1 MADPQGGRLAPR
13 RRGLTLEP
21 AMDLSVKTHVVSIAE
36 PAVTARGVSR
46 RYGAK
51 TAVAGVD
58 LDLRSGRI
66 TCLLG
71 PSGCGK
77 STLLR
82 LIAGL
87 EPLDEGEVRAG
98 GRRLSGPGVHV
109 PPEQRGVGLVFQ
121 DYALFPHLSVLSN
134 VAFGLKHLPRK
145 ERAARALALL
155 EKVHLASRAD
165 AWPHMLSGG
174 EQQRV
179 ALARALAREPA
190 AVLLDEPFSGLDS
203 HLKAEVRETLL
214 TALRAANA
222 AVLIVTHDAE
232 EALLMADDLA
242 LMSQGRILQSGEP
255 QDCYLNP
262 VSMTAARLLGEVNAM
277 PARISAG
284 VAETAFGELPAAHL
298 ADGAGM
304 VMARPEALLATTAGV
319 PAQVTRVAPGG
330 AFNEITIVAGGQTA
344 RLRVRGAPPAV
355 DETLRVT
362 IDPKGA
368 RVFSAR

>member
-1 MADPQGGRLAPR
+1 MLVTASPALAP
-13 RRGLTLEP
+13 
-21 AMDLSVKTHVVSIAE
+21 
-36 PAVTARGVSR
+36 PAVSARGVSR

-51 TAVAGVD
+51 TAVQGAD
-58 LDLRSGRI
+58 IDLRPGRI

-87 EPLDEGEVRAG
+87 EPADEGEIEAG
-98 GRRLSGPGVHV
+98 GQVVTGPGVHT

-121 DYALFPHLSVLSN
+121 DYALFPHLSVLAN

-145 ERAARALALL
+145 TRNARALALL
-155 EKVHLASRAD
+155 EKVRLAARAD

-203 HLKAEVRETLL
+203 HLKAEVRHTLL
-214 TALRAANA
+214 SALRAAGA

-242 LMSQGRILQSGEP
+242 LMSEGRILQAGDP
-255 QDCYLNP
+255 GDCYLNP
-262 VSMTAARLLGEVNAM
+262 ASMAAARLLGEANAL
-277 PARISAG
+277 PARVAGG
-284 VAETAFGELPAAHL
+284 VAETAFGDVPAPGLP
-298 ADGAGM
+298 DGAGVVM
-304 VMARPEALLATTAGV
+304 VRPEGLRLWLEGAR
-319 PAQVTRVAPGG
+319 AQIAAVAFGGGFHEVTVA
-330 AFNEITIVAGGQTA
+330 AGGQTA
-344 RLRVRGAPPAV
+344 RLRLHGGVPAV
-355 DETLRVT
+355 GEEVSVV
-362 IDPKGA
+362 IDADRA
-368 RVFSAR
+368 RVFPA

>member
-1 MADPQGGRLAPR
+1 MHVTTSPALAP
-13 RRGLTLEP
+13 P
-21 AMDLSVKTHVVSIAE
+21 ALS
-36 PAVTARGVSR
+36 ARGVSR
-46 RYGAK
+46 RYGPR
-51 TAVAGVD
+51 TAVEGAD
-58 LDLRSGRI
+58 LDLRPGRI

-87 EPLDEGEVRAG
+87 EPADEGEIRADG
-98 GRRLSGPGVHV
+98 QTLSGPGIHV

-121 DYALFPHLSVLSN
+121 DYALFPHLSVLAN

-145 ERAARALALL
+145 ARNARALALL
-155 EKVHLASRAD
+155 EKVRLGGRAD

-203 HLKAEVRETLL
+203 HLKVEVRQTLL
-214 TALRAANA
+214 SALRAAGA

-242 LMSQGRILQSGEP
+242 LMSEGRILQVGEP
-255 QDCYLNP
+255 RHCYLNP
-262 VSMTAARLLGEVNAM
+262 VSMAAARLLGDANAL
-277 PARISAG
+277 PARISCG
-284 VAETAFGELPAAHL
+284 KAETAFGDVPAPGLP
-298 ADGAGM
+298 DGAGTVM
-304 VMARPEALLATTAGV
+304 VRPEGLRLWLEGAPAEIVSTAFGGGFHE
-319 PAQVTRVAPGG
+319 VTVVA
-330 AFNEITIVAGGQTA
+330 AGQTA
-344 RLRVRGAPPAV
+344 HLRLHGGVPTVGDQV
-355 DETLRVT
+355 FVT
-362 IDPKGA
+362 IDADRA
-368 RVFSAR
+368 RVFAA